1 MESGPAVI
9 SGDKVAL
16 TGAGT
21 IVLKA
26 EQAGNNKYAPAT
38 ATQSFRS
45 THPSLT
51 IEANNATRAAGAANP
66 KFTGKVTGAV
76 NGDKFTESFSTTAKA
91 TSKAGKYP
99 IVPSVAGTK
108 LSDYVVTKVNG
119 TLTVTAAK

>member
-1 MESGPAVI
+1 M
-9 SGDKVAL
+9 
-16 TGAGT
+16 
-21 IVLKA
+21 LKA
-26 EQAGNNKYAPAT
+26 EQAGNNEYAPAT
-38 ATQSFRS
+38 ATRSFRS
-45 THPSLT
+45 THPTLT
-51 IEANNATRAAGAANP
+51 IKANNATRAAGAANP